1 MEFWTNSSTF
11 KAAITPGG
19 IGTFQTAANLVYL
32 AKNGQNFNQLQSDLE
47 SGKISEED
55 LQEMVE
61 NKLAQEEAI
70 GFSDPYSNLKVF
82 RRNMM
87 GKALV
92 GIMAN
97 HSRAHAKLQFTNIE
111 LATAINIGGQT
122 YTKLNPN

>member
-1 MEFWTNSSTF
+1 MYGVLTNSSTF

-70 GFSDPYSNLKVF
+70 GSLIHT
-82 RRNMM
+82 
-87 GKALV
+87 L
-92 GIMAN
+92 I
-97 HSRAHAKLQFTNIE
+97 
-111 LATAINIGGQT
+111 
-122 YTKLNPN
+122 